1 MRSPAK
7 RQRRPHPIEPGPQL
21 ASATLPSPVGP
32 LTLVAGTTGLVAVL
46 WENEKPGRVPLDGTP
61 GSETVPVLQMAKR
74 QLTEYFNGKR
84 QGFDLPCTATG
95 TPFQTKVWKALSAIP
110 YGSTRTYAQIA
121 RQIGRPRAVRAVGA
135 AIGRNPL
142 SILVPCHRV
151 IGSNGKLTGFA
162 GGLPRK
168 EILLEL
174 ERSGKSSAPS
184 TGSIG
189 PRNTT

>member
-1 MRSPAK
+1 
-7 RQRRPHPIEPGPQL
+7 
-21 ASATLPSPVGP
+21 
-32 LTLVAGTTGLVAVL
+32 
-46 WENEKPGRVPLDGTP
+46 
-61 GSETVPVLQMAKR
+61 
-74 QLTEYFNGKR
+74 
-84 QGFDLPCTATG
+84 PCTAAG
-95 TPFQTKVWKALSAIP
+95 TPFQTKVWEALSAIP

-168 EILLEL
+168 EVLLEL
-174 ERSGKSSAPS
+174 ERSGGSSVPK
-184 TGSIG
+184 TGST
-189 PRNTT
+189 RQKENA